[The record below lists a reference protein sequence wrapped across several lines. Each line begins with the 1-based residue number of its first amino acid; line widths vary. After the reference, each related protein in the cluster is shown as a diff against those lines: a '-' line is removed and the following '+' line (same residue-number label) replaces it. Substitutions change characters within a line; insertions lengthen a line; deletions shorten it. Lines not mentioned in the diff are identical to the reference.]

1 MYIKINKDSVY
12 IKIGKDSLANPN
24 AEYDTS
30 YYYEVYFQACE
41 NDTSNYLELCNLLGI
56 FDICGRG
63 DDPID
68 AIERLNNTVKF
79 HIHSLGID
87 STKLTDELDELC
99 KAKILEL
106 NESQCLNLVIDK
118 HQLGYLSSV
127 NIELLSKFTFKRVF
141 NEYEDTTV
149 APTIPIKYEDTTV
162 VPTIPIKHL
171 RGRGVSKKESMT
183 DLLNACKK
191 YEEII
196 HEYVFHLEKIVNEQ
210 NECE

>member
-1 MYIKINKDSVY
+1 MYIKINKDSPT
-12 IKIGKDSLANPN
+12 IPN
-24 AEYDTS
+24 AEHDIS
-30 YYYEVYFQACE
+30 YYYEVYFQAYA

-79 HIHSLGID
+79 RIHSLGID

-106 NESQCLNLVIDK
+106 NERQCLNLVIDK
-118 HQLGYLSSV
+118 YQLGYLSSV
-127 NIELLSKFTFKRVF
+127 DIELLSKFTFKRVF
-141 NEYEDTTV
+141 NEC
-149 APTIPIKYEDTTV
+149 EDTTV

-171 RGRGVSKKESMT
+171 RGRGASKKESIT

>member
-1 MYIKINKDSVY
+1 MYIKINKDSPT
-12 IKIGKDSLANPN
+12 IPN
-24 AEYDTS
+24 AEHDIS
-30 YYYEVYFQACE
+30 YYYEVYFQAYA

-56 FDICGRG
+56 FDIYGRG

-68 AIERLNNTVKF
+68 AIERLNNAVKF
-79 HIHSLGID
+79 RIHSLGID
-87 STKLTDELDELC
+87 STKLIDELDELC

-106 NESQCLNLVIDK
+106 NEGQFLNLVIDK
-118 HQLGYLSSV
+118 YQLGYLSSV
-127 NIELLSKFTFKRVF
+127 NIEPLSKFTFKRVF

-149 APTIPIKYEDTTV
+149 VPTIPIKYEDTTV

>member
-1 MYIKINKDSVY
+1 MYIKINKDSPT
-12 IKIGKDSLANPN
+12 IPN
-24 AEYDTS
+24 AEHDIS
-30 YYYEVYFQACE
+30 YYYEVYFQAYA

-56 FDICGRG
+56 FDIYGRG

-68 AIERLNNTVKF
+68 AIERLNNAVKF
-79 HIHSLGID
+79 RIHSLGID
-87 STKLTDELDELC
+87 STKLIDELDELC

-106 NESQCLNLVIDK
+106 NEGQFLNLVIDK
-118 HQLGYLSSV
+118 YQLGYLSSV

-141 NEYEDTTV
+141 N
-149 APTIPIKYEDTTV
+149 KYEDTTV
-162 VPTIPIKHL
+162 VPTIPIKSL

-183 DLLNACKK
+183 DLLDACKK

>member
-1 MYIKINKDSVY
+1 MYIKINKDSPT
-12 IKIGKDSLANPN
+12 IPN
-24 AEYDTS
+24 AEHDIS
-30 YYYEVYFQACE
+30 YYYEVYFQAYA

-56 FDICGRG
+56 FDIYGRG

-68 AIERLNNTVKF
+68 AIERLNNAVKF
-79 HIHSLGID
+79 RIHSLGID
-87 STKLTDELDELC
+87 STKLIDELDELC

-118 HQLGYLSSV
+118 HQLEYLSSV

-141 NEYEDTTV
+141 NEYEDT
-149 APTIPIKYEDTTV
+149 IV

-183 DLLNACKK
+183 DLLDACKK